1 MDINDY
7 LNLIPSENRNKP
19 RFRAW
24 LSSCLGIIKDIAD
37 CAESMQRAFSVDHA
51 VGKQLDIVGAYAGV
65 SRKLPFQ
72 PTEGSRYLEDTD
84 YRKLI
89 RAKIARNRWDG
100 TNETLP
106 HLLTSS
112 FPEMGIVISDNQ
124 DMSINAIV
132 RGSFT
137 TLQLEM
143 LNAGLLLPRPAGVS
157 MIYEVPT
164 TIQETQVQVRGGL
177 MITSNQTIEE
187 AQ

>member
-1 MDINDY
+1 MNILDY
-7 LNLIPSENRNKP
+7 LNLIPSENRNKS

-24 LSSCLGIIKDIAD
+24 LSVCLGIVKDIAD
-37 CAESMQRAFSVDHA
+37 CAESMQRAFSVDEA
-51 VGKQLDIVGAYAGV
+51 VGKQLDIVGGYVGV

-72 PTEGSRYLEDTD
+72 PVEGSRYLSDPD

-89 RAKIARNRWDG
+89 RATIARNQWDG

-106 HLLTSS
+106 HLLSSS

-124 DMSINAIV
+124 DMSVNAIV

-143 LNAGLLLPRPAGVS
+143 LNADLLLPRPAGVS
-157 MIYEVPT
+157 MTYEVPIE
-164 TIQETQVQVRGGL
+164 IQETQIQVHGGL
-177 MITSNQTIEE
+177 MVTSHQQIEGE
-187 AQ
+187 

>member
-1 MDINDY
+1 LIITDY
-7 LNLIPSENRNKP
+7 LNLIPSENRNKL

-24 LSSCLGIIKDIAD
+24 LSLCLGIVKDIAD
-37 CAESMQRAFSVDHA
+37 CANTMQRAFSVDEA

-72 PTEGSRYLEDTD
+72 PVEASRYLSDPD

-89 RAKIARNRWDG
+89 RATIAQNGWDG

-106 HLLTSS
+106 HLLSSS

-124 DMSINAIV
+124 DMSVNAVV
-132 RGSFT
+132 RGTFS

-143 LNAGLLLPRPAGVS
+143 LNADLLLPRPAGVA
-157 MIYEVPT
+157 MLYEVPT
-164 TIQETQVQVRGGL
+164 ELQETQVPVHGGL
-177 MITSNQTIEE
+177 MITSNQMFEE
-187 AQ
+187 A